1 MDYRHTEDFARQ
13 IEAAAMRAPALRA
26 EAIAVFWGAIF
37 AGLGRAFRALRQ
49 RLSGAGRA
57 GKMMPGA

>member
-13 IEAAAMRAPALRA
+13 IETAALRAPALRA

-37 AGLGRAFRALRQ
+37 AGIGRAFRALRH

-57 GKMMPGA
+57 GRMMPEA

>member
-13 IEAAAMRAPALRA
+13 IEMAALRAPALRA

-37 AGLGRAFRALRQ
+37 RGIGRAFRALWRL
-49 RLSGAGRA
+49 LSGTGRG
-57 GKMMPGA
+57 GKMMSEA